1 MKYYIDIKLMGDTEI
16 TLGFI
21 WQKLYAQMHL
31 ALVDIKDENNRVD
44 IGFSFPFYQN
54 HSFPMGDVLRVCA
67 DSKNRLEILDI
78 SKWLK
83 GLEDYI
89 HMGQIKEVPSDI
101 KMYASFTRKQFK
113 SNAEIRRLAKRYAK
127 RNNVSEEEALKNFKH
142 TEEKYTKLKEK
153 NKLPFLNIKSLSNG
167 NNVKIF
173 IIKKEVEKKEVGRFD
188 TFGLCKTANVPLF

>member
-1 MKYYIDIKLMGDTEI
+1 MGDTEI

-113 SNAEIRRLAKRYAK
+113 SNHRYDNNDPYIGKR
-127 RNNVSEEEALKNFKH
+127 FKLFSVVLLFFH
-142 TEEKYTKLKEK
+142 FT
-153 NKLPFLNIKSLSNG
+153 PFRYILY
-167 NNVKIF
+167 
-173 IIKKEVEKKEVGRFD
+173 D
-188 TFGLCKTANVPLF
+188 YCT